1 MKKICLLRHC
11 IVWILLSM
19 LVDRCCIVSFLDI
32 VVHFSW
38 LRKYIVYLWICF
50 VHFSCLKSDGF
61 CCLFQLTGKL
71 YSLSLD
77 FVVCFSWQKLYSLS
91 LDVVVHLSLAEKLHR
106 LSLGFVVLFSWLS
119 VTSWTVWT
127 GRHQVTSRLVSEPLV
142 SPIFTVTCLLH
153 SQGVCVC
160 VHACLCVCAWVFVYV
175 CACMCVGVHAWICV
189 FESLCVCVHTP
200 ACACACVCA
209 CVCVHVCGGVGVV
222 CVFVLGGG
230 CSCTCVCTCVWV
242 AALEFGSG

>member
-1 MKKICLLRHC
+1 MKKIYLLRHC
-11 IVWILLSM
+11 IVYIWILLSM
-19 LVDRCCIVSFLDI
+19 LVDRYCIVSFLDI
-32 VVHFSW
+32 VVRFSW

-77 FVVCFSWQKLYSLS
+77 LVVCFSWQKLYSLS
-91 LDVVVHLSLAEKLHR
+91 LDFVVHLSLAEKLHR
-106 LSLGFVVLFSWLS
+106 SSLGFVVLFSWLS

-153 SQGVCVC
+153 SQGVCVYVHECLCMC
-160 VHACLCVCAWVFVYV
+160 VHACVWACMHEYV
-175 CACMCVGVHAWICV
+175 CL
-189 FESLCVCVHTP
+189 SLCVCVCVTRLHVHVRV
-200 ACACACVCA
+200 CVCMCLCACVCGGGGGM
-209 CVCVHVCGGVGVV
+209 CVCVGGGGVHVH
-222 CVFVLGGG
+222 VFAHVYG
-230 CSCTCVCTCVWV
+230 
-242 AALEFGSG
+242 